1 MRHHSSALLPCVVSP
16 VSDKIPLS
24 LVPPRMQN
32 LLPIAAFAERAQL
45 SRRTIERKIVS
56 GEIAADYVRRRGRRV
71 FIDAAALATVA
82 SDLSRQDATRKA
94 VKPPESQAELISVLH
109 DTLRRER
116 ERADRAEARAEIAE
130 EERREL
136 QRQLGEA
143 SKGIILLQRQLTAS
157 IEPPPPMTLA
167 VQPSRADRRHSD
179 GAQGTRRFSC
189 WRFWR
194 AA

>member
-1 MRHHSSALLPCVVSP
+1 
-16 VSDKIPLS
+16 
-24 LVPPRMQN
+24 MQS

-71 FIDAAALATVA
+71 FVDAAALATVA
-82 SDLSRQDATRKA
+82 PDLSRHDATRQA
-94 VKPPESQAELISVLH
+94 VKPPESQPELISVLH

-116 ERADRAEARAEIAE
+116 ERADRAEARAELAE
-130 EERREL
+130 QERRAL

-157 IEPPPPMTLA
+157 IEPPPPQPMTLS
-167 VQPSRADRRHSD
+167 VQPSRTDRGHSD
-179 GAQGTRRFSC
+179 GPQGTRRFSR

>member
-1 MRHHSSALLPCVVSP
+1 
-16 VSDKIPLS
+16 
-24 LVPPRMQN
+24 MQS

-45 SRRTIERKIVS
+45 SRRTIERKIAK

-71 FIDAAALATVA
+71 FIDAAALAA
-82 SDLSRQDATRKA
+82 LAPDLSRHDATRKA
-94 VKPPESQAELISVLH
+94 VKPPESPSDLLLALRDS
-109 DTLRRER
+109 LRRER
-116 ERADRAEARAEIAE
+116 ERADRAEL
-130 EERREL
+130 ERREL

-157 IEPPPPMTLA
+157 AEPPMTLSI
-167 VQPSRADRRHSD
+167 QPSRTDREHTD
-179 GAQGTRRFSC
+179 GSRSTRRFSR

>member
-1 MRHHSSALLPCVVSP
+1 MPS
-16 VSDKIPLS
+16 
-24 LVPPRMQN
+24 

-45 SRRTIERKIVS
+45 SRRTIERKIVK
-56 GEIAADYVRRRGRRV
+56 GEIAADDVRRRGRRV

-82 SDLSRQDATRKA
+82 PDLSRHDATRQA
-94 VKPPESQAELISVLH
+94 VKPPASQAELLSVLH

-116 ERADRAEARAEIAE
+116 ERADRAEARAEIVE
-130 EERREL
+130 EERRAL

-157 IEPPPPMTLA
+157 IEPPPPQPMTLS
-167 VQPSRADRRHSD
+167 VQPSRTDRGHSD
-179 GAQGTRRFSC
+179 GPQGTRRFSR